1 MSTRA
6 RKAQRL
12 SQHDTSD
19 SMSKH
24 ARSPSENRDPQQRDA
39 QDISNGAMQ
48 TENAEQEF
56 ATLGSGTFLEAD
68 PRPTFVLYAFAQPE

>member
-19 SMSKH
+19 STSKH
-24 ARSPSENRDPQQRDA
+24 ARSPSENPELQQRDPQY
-39 QDISNGAMQ
+39 ISNEAMQ
-48 TENAEQEF
+48 NESSEREF
-56 ATLGSGTFLEAD
+56 ATLGSKTFLEAD
-68 PRPTFVLYAFAQPE
+68 PRPLSF